1 MMLQKSMSSGARHGV
16 ELKKEKL
23 NAANGNCL
31 FQAIINNIENRPC
44 YTNKPTESDKDLR
57 IRCIT
62 KAQQEAHLIPC
73 IKTDTTI
80 SEWNKLKQPGTYET
94 ELANTAIVAV
104 ARAIHKDI
112 LVFNTNNVIS
122 NSPI

>member
-1 MMLQKSMSSGARHGV
+1 MIFQKAISSGSPHGL
-16 ELKKEKL
+16 ELKAGKL
-23 NAANGNCL
+23 KATNGDCL
-31 FQAIINNIENRPC
+31 FQAIINNIENRPF
-44 YTNKPTESDKDLR
+44 YTNKTTESDKDLR

-94 ELANTAIVAV
+94 ELADTAIIAV
-104 ARAIHKDI
+104 ARGYSQRH
-112 LVFNTNNVIS
+112 LGVQH
-122 NSPI
+122 